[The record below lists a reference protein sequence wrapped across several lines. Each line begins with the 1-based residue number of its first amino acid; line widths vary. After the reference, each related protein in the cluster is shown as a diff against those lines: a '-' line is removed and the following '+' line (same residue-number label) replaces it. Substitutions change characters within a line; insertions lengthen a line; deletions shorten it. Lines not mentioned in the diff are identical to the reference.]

1 MFKGDDVSGAPELS
15 SEDFR
20 ALRRIMQS
28 ASGIELPDE
37 KRYLI
42 IHRLGKR
49 LRAHGFPNFGDYLT
63 LVRRDPLERQTLV
76 DLLTTNETWF
86 FREPG
91 HFDWLGR
98 FCREHRR
105 SIRVWSAAC
114 STGEE
119 GFSIAMTL
127 AESSLTPQWN
137 VLGTDVSH
145 SVVERANAGLFSAK
159 ALDSIPREL
168 LKKYWLKGVG
178 NSEGYIMAKPELRER
193 VSFRVANLNEP
204 LPTAIGT
211 FDVAFLRNVLIYFT
225 TEGKQRLVRNVL
237 KRVKTGGLLMVGHSE
252 SLFGLDLPLKQLAPA
267 VYQKN
272 PSDSAEIEHHD

>member
-1 MFKGDDVSGAPELS
+1 MLQVEDGSGSPKLTTE
-15 SEDFR
+15 EFN
-20 ALRRIMQS
+20 ALRRIMKS
-28 ASGIELPDE
+28 ATGIELPDE

-49 LRAHGFPNFGDYLT
+49 LRSHTLTNFGDYLA
-63 LVRRDPLERQTLV
+63 LVRQDATERQTLI
-76 DLLTTNETWF
+76 DQLTTNETWF

-98 FCREHRR
+98 FCREHRGR
-105 SIRVWSAAC
+105 IRVWSAAS

-119 GFSIAMTL
+119 GYSIAMTL
-127 AESSLTPQWN
+127 AENNPKGQWE

-145 SVVERANAGLFSAK
+145 SVVARANAGLFSTK
-159 ALDSIPREL
+159 ALDSIPREF

-178 NSEGYIMAKPELRER
+178 ESDGYILAKPGLRDQI
-193 VSFRVANLNEP
+193 SFQVANLHER
-204 LPTAIGT
+204 LPTSIGS

-225 TEGKQRLVRNVL
+225 TEGKLRLVRNVL
-237 KRVKTGGLLMVGHSE
+237 ERVKTGGLLMVGHSE

-267 VYQKN
+267 VYQKIH
-272 PSDSAEIEHHD
+272 SDSTETTKHG

>member
-1 MFKGDDVSGAPELS
+1 MLKGEGIAGSPELTQ
-15 SEDFR
+15 EDFR

-49 LRAHGFPNFGDYLT
+49 LRAHGLPNFGDYLL

-98 FCREHRR
+98 VCREKRGGL
-105 SIRVWSAAC
+105 RVWSAAS

-127 AESSLTPQWN
+127 AENSLTRNWE

-145 SVVERANAGLFSAK
+145 SVVERANTGLFSAK
-159 ALDSIPREL
+159 ALDSIPREY

-178 NSEGYIMAKPELRER
+178 EQEGYIMAKPELRER
-193 VSFRVANLNEP
+193 VSFRVANLNER
-204 LPTAIGT
+204 LPTTVGS

-237 KRVKTGGLLMVGHSE
+237 ERVKTGGLLMVGHSE

-267 VYQKN
+267 VYQKVHSG
-272 PSDSAEIEHHD
+272 PAEIN